1 MNLWDELRDEIRQTL
16 PQPPARVLFDN
27 DEEHRQA
34 MGMWEMLVAR
44 LIGTRHAGQDVFRR
58 HDGTAA

>member
-1 MNLWDELRDEIRQTL
+1 MNLWDEIRDEIRQTL
-16 PQPPARVLFDN
+16 PQPPERALFDS

-44 LIGTRHAGQDVFRR
+44 LLGTRHAGQEVFRKR
-58 HDGTAA
+58 DDPAG